1 MNSEDEKVTSSQRD
15 TELENQEI
23 SDSSDE
29 VEPHL
34 EEKGDD
40 EVAES
45 ADDSQEIQ
53 ERAEL
58 LQDQLLRAQAEIEN
72 VRRRSAKEGETI
84 RKFAIERLARD
95 LLPVLDSLEKA
106 IEIGSEADSNAG
118 TVLAEGVQLSLKLF
132 LDILEKEGLSVLYPL
147 GEPFDPQFHEA
158 LTVVP
163 NPDMEVNSVM
173 EVIQKGYILNG
184 RVVRAAK
191 VVVTSDS

>member
-40 EVAES
+40 EATES

-106 IEIGSEADSNAG
+106 IEIGSEADSDAG

>member
-40 EVAES
+40 EAAES

>member
-40 EVAES
+40 EATES

>member
-1 MNSEDEKVTSSQRD
+1 MCIRD
-15 TELENQEI
+15 
-23 SDSSDE
+23 
-29 VEPHL
+29 
-34 EEKGDD
+34 
-40 EVAES
+40 
-45 ADDSQEIQ
+45 
-53 ERAEL
+53 R
-58 LQDQLLRAQAEIEN
+58 LLRAQAEIEN

-106 IEIGSEADSNAG
+106 IEIGSEADSDAG

>member
-1 MNSEDEKVTSSQRD
+1 MIYLWK
-15 TELENQEI
+15 
-23 SDSSDE
+23 
-29 VEPHL
+29 
-34 EEKGDD
+34 
-40 EVAES
+40 
-45 ADDSQEIQ
+45 
-53 ERAEL
+53 
-58 LQDQLLRAQAEIEN
+58 QAEIEN
-72 VRRRSAKEGETI
+72 IRRRSAKESEAI

-106 IEIGSEADSNAG
+106 IEACGDTDSEDGNA
-118 TVLAEGVQLSLKLF
+118 LAEGVQLSLKLF
-132 LDILEKEGLSVLYPL
+132 IDILEKEGLSLVDPI

>member
-29 VEPHL
+29 VEPRL

-40 EVAES
+40 EATES

>member
-106 IEIGSEADSNAG
+106 IEIGSEADSDAG